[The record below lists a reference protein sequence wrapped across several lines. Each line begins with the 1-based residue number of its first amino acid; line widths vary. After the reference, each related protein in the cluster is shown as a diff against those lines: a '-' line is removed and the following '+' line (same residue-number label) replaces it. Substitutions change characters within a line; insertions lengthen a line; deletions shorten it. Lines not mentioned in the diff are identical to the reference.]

1 MKWGGKDTYEGK
13 TDGVTAG
20 ALHLEEVT
28 FTEGMQ
34 TIPERFCSNMTENK
48 NIQRVIIPES
58 VTMIDTCAFN
68 KCSGIEEIKIGKNV
82 RIIGSGAFA
91 NCANLKKIIFEES
104 DKDELASET

>member
-1 MKWGGKDTYEGK
+1 
-13 TDGVTAG
+13 
-20 ALHLEEVT
+20 
-28 FTEGMQ
+28 MQ